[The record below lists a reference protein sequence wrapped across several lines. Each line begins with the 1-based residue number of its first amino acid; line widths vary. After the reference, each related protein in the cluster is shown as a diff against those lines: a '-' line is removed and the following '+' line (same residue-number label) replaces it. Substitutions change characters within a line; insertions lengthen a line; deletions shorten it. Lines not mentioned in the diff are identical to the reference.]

1 MGSSARNQRVVEFH
15 RVVRRVLFLIPL
27 LLSAAGPL
35 AARPGPISTL
45 TLGRYICEQPVDP
58 GSQTAVTDAAASF
71 AVTTASRYVAADGT
85 RGTYL
90 LMGNEVEMTSGPL
103 AGTRLVRLR
112 ESFLRV
118 IGADGE
124 PGPTRCVLSRSSDKH

>member
-1 MGSSARNQRVVEFH
+1 M
-15 RVVRRVLFLIPL
+15 VRRVLFLIPL
-27 LLSAAGPL
+27 VACAAGPL
-35 AARPGPISTL
+35 TARPGPLATL
-45 TLGRYICEQPVDP
+45 TLGRYLCERPADP

-90 LMGNEVEMTSGPL
+90 LTGDVVEMTSGML

-118 IGADGE
+118 VEANGT
-124 PGPTRCVLSRSSDKH
+124 PGKTRCILSRSSDKH

>member
-1 MGSSARNQRVVEFH
+1 MVRRTLIIVAMLCAAAPLSART
-15 RVVRRVLFLIPL
+15 
-27 LLSAAGPL
+27 GPS
-35 AARPGPISTL
+35 AARPGPLATL
-45 TLGRYICEQPVDP
+45 TLGRYICERPAEP
-58 GSQTAVTDAAASF
+58 GLQTAVTDAAASF

-90 LMGNEVEMTSGPL
+90 LTGNEVEMTSGTL

-118 IGADGE
+118 VEADGT
-124 PGPTRCVLSRSSDKH
+124 PGKTRCILSRNSDKH

>member
-1 MGSSARNQRVVEFH
+1 MP
-15 RVVRRVLFLIPL
+15 RRALFLIPL
-27 LLSAAGPL
+27 LLSASGPL

-45 TLGRYICEQPVDP
+45 TLGRYVCERPVEP
-58 GSQTAVTDAAASF
+58 GSQTTITDSAISF
-71 AVTTASRYVAADGT
+71 AITTASRYVASDGT

-90 LMGNEVEMTSGPL
+90 FTGDTVEMTSGTL

-118 IGADGE
+118 VGADGLA
-124 PGPTRCVLSRSSDKH
+124 GPTRCILSRSSDKH

>member
-1 MGSSARNQRVVEFH
+1 ML
-15 RVVRRVLFLIPL
+15 RRTLILVAVLC
-27 LLSAAGPL
+27 AAAPL
-35 AARPGPISTL
+35 AARPGPLATL
-45 TLGRYICEQPVDP
+45 TLGRYICERPAEP

-90 LMGNEVEMTSGPL
+90 LRGNEVEMTSGTL

-118 IGADGE
+118 VDNGGQ
-124 PGPTRCVLSRSSDKH
+124 PGPTRCILSRNSDKH

>member
-1 MGSSARNQRVVEFH
+1 MI
-15 RVVRRVLFLIPL
+15 RRVLFLISLLACASVPL
-27 LLSAAGPL
+27 GATPGPL
-35 AARPGPISTL
+35 ATL
-45 TLGRYICEQPVDP
+45 TLGRYICERPAEP
-58 GSQTAVTDAAASF
+58 GSQTAVIDAAASF

-90 LMGNEVEMTSGPL
+90 LTGNEVEMTSGML

-118 IGADGE
+118 VGTYGE
-124 PGPTRCVLSRSSDKH
+124 PGPTRCILSRSSDKH

>member
-1 MGSSARNQRVVEFH
+1 ML
-15 RVVRRVLFLIPL
+15 RRVLPL
-27 LLSAAGPL
+27 FVMTLCAAGPL
-35 AARPGPISTL
+35 AARPGPMSTL
-45 TLGRYICEQPVDP
+45 TLGRYVCERPAEP
-58 GSQTAVTDAAASF
+58 GSQAAVTDAAASF
-71 AVTTASRYVAADGT
+71 AVTTASRYVASDGT

-118 IGADGE
+118 IGANGE

>member
-1 MGSSARNQRVVEFH
+1 MS
-15 RVVRRVLFLIPL
+15 VRALPLFVLMLC
-27 LLSAAGPL
+27 AAT
-35 AARPGPISTL
+35 AVDARPGPIATL
-45 TLGRYICEQPVDP
+45 TLGRYVCERPAEP
-58 GSQTAVTDAAASF
+58 GSQAAVTDAAASF

-90 LMGNEVEMTSGPL
+90 LTGDTVEMTSGTL

-118 IGADGE
+118 LGSDGVA
-124 PGPTRCVLSRSSDKH
+124 GPTRCVLSRSSDKH

>member
-1 MGSSARNQRVVEFH
+1 M
-15 RVVRRVLFLIPL
+15 VRACSILVPIVLGT
-27 LLSAAGPL
+27 AAPL
-35 AARPGPISTL
+35 AAKPGPLGTL
-45 TLGRYICEQPVDP
+45 TLGRYVCERPAMA
-58 GSQTAVTDAAASF
+58 GSQAAVTDTEASF

-90 LMGNEVEMTSGPL
+90 FTGDTVEMTSGPL
-103 AGTRLVRLR
+103 TGTRLVRLR

-118 IGADGE
+118 LGADGV

>member
-1 MGSSARNQRVVEFH
+1 M
-15 RVVRRVLFLIPL
+15 VRRGLILGSIALWTGAPL
-27 LLSAAGPL
+27 GAVAGPL
-35 AARPGPISTL
+35 STL
-45 TLGRYICEQPVDP
+45 TLGRYVCERPAEP
-58 GSQTAVTDAAASF
+58 GSQVAVTDPQASF

-90 LMGNEVEMTSGPL
+90 LAGDTIEMTSGPL

-112 ESFLRV
+112 GSFLRV
-118 IGADGE
+118 LGTDGV